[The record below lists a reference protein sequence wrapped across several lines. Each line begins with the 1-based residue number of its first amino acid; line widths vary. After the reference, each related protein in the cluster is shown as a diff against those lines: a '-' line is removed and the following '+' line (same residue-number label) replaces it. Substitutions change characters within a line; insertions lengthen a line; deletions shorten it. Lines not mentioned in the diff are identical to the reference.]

1 MSFPAYARV
10 VPGGL
15 ELRLKVVPGASRSA
29 IAGELG
35 DRLKVKV
42 AAPPEDGKANA
53 AVCAVLAQWLGAPV
67 EVIAGHG
74 NPLKTVLAKGV
85 AAVPALTGAR
95 A

>member
-1 MSFPAYARV
+1 MTLPAYATAV
-10 VPGGL
+10 TGGL

-53 AVCAVLAQWLGAPV
+53 AVCAALNAWLGVPV
-67 EVIAGHG
+67 EIIAGHG
-74 NPLKTVLAKGV
+74 NPLKTVRVRGLSV
-85 AAVPALTGAR
+85 LPPL
-95 A
+95 

>member
-1 MSFPAYARV
+1 MSLPAYAKTV
-10 VPGGL
+10 AGGL

-53 AVCAVLAQWLGAPV
+53 AVCAVLGKWLGAPV

-74 NPLKTVLAKGV
+74 NPLKTVLARGV
-85 AAVPALTGAR
+85 TDLPLLVKN
-95 A
+95 